1 MAWSKRILLAE
12 VEIET
17 KQRSCFATLKSV
29 LWYLGAD
36 HKRNPRA
43 AKIGICTVFI
53 LVMVVTMF
61 KGVIDSAPILFVK
74 MG

>member
-12 VEIET
+12 VEQEV
-17 KQRSCFATLKSV
+17 KQRSWFATLRSV
-29 LWYLGAD
+29 VRYLIAD
-36 HKRNPRA
+36 HARNPRA

-53 LVMVVTMF
+53 LVMTVTMF
-61 KGVIDSAPILFVK
+61 KSVIDSAPIIFVK

>member
-1 MAWSKRILLAE
+1 MAWSKRILIAE
-12 VEIET
+12 VEIEM
-17 KQRSCFATLKSV
+17 KQRSWLATLKSV

-36 HKRNPRA
+36 HTRNPRA